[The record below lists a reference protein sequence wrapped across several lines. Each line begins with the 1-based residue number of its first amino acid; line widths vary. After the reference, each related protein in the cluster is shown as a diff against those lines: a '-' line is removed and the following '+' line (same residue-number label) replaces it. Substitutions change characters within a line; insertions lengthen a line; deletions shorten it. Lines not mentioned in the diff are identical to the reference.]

1 MDEEETRDY
10 TESCTQ
16 CAAVAWGITEE
27 GKYYCKSCHNVIEK
41 SKEVDTSETFTP
53 KTKIQAISRGLRK
66 RRKFEKGWEWYIC
79 EGFQYILL
87 QQAEAL
93 LALGVCPELKDDVLY
108 NFWRRYLQKSNQAYC
123 KQPRKANRQ
132 TNIVSDSEGFSD
144 WDSEPELFSEPSLL
158 SSRSESEIP
167 PEVSISQFLSNE
179 TTAIAETASICSG
192 SVDGIYYSRRKGK
205 AMVKMTLP
213 MTLAFCYMSL
223 LWQRETITLSDLLRL
238 VEDGHV
244 PYMNSFQNFPEEMK
258 LYGCDI
264 KIFVVETWPTYENI
278 YQKVIKLATFLD
290 LPRFPDITENSFLHP
305 NILCMKYLME
315 ANLPDELHD
324 WTSQV
329 VKITNIGDVNF
340 LTFDPIAKIA
350 KTVRYDVQ
358 AVAVIVIVLKILF
371 LLDDK
376 SEWSLSRIASKRNE
390 ENKTDKPCFDFRK
403 WYNLMRKTMDEKQ
416 KKLEEARARYQ
427 WKSEKPLYYS
437 AKEKATVCKRRQMVV
452 NLQKQFS
459 ALADSTPRV
468 EKTSP
473 SSFQF
478 IWTKEDAEVP
488 CFHGHSLEGVLKQKD
503 KSLVTVNSLYWL
515 STRKFCK
522 SLCNHVTVY
531 EESNFSRSYQFVL
544 NIFSFLLRIK
554 ASLLHEEVSL
564 IEQRLFSK
572 KYEKQRTTPQIR
584 RSGKILK

>member
-10 TESCTQ
+10 NEPCTQ
-16 CAAVAWGITEE
+16 CAAVTWGITEE
-27 GKYYCKSCHNVIEK
+27 GKYYCKSCLNVIEK
-41 SKEVDTSETFTP
+41 SKELVTSETFTP
-53 KTKIQAISRGLRK
+53 KTKIQAISRGIRK
-66 RRKFEKGWEWYIC
+66 KRKFEKGWEWYIC

-123 KQPRKANRQ
+123 KDSKRANMR
-132 TNIVSDSEGFSD
+132 NSIASDSEAFSD
-144 WDSEPELFSEPSLL
+144 WDSEADLFSEPSVL
-158 SSRSESEIP
+158 SSKSEAEAP
-167 PEVSISQFLSNE
+167 PEVSISQLLSNE
-179 TTAIAETASICSG
+179 KDMIAETASICSG
-192 SVDGIYYSRRKGK
+192 SVDGVYYSRQKKKG
-205 AMVKMTLP
+205 MVKMTLP
-213 MTLAFCYMSL
+213 VTLAFCYMSL

-238 VEDGHV
+238 VEDGHI
-244 PYMNSFQNFPEEMK
+244 PYMNAFLNFPEEMK

-264 KIFVVETWPTYENI
+264 KIFVIESWPTYESI
-278 YQKVIKLATFLD
+278 YSRMIKLATFLD

-324 WTSQV
+324 WTCQI

-350 KTVRYDVQ
+350 KTVKYDVQ
-358 AVAVIVIVLKILF
+358 AVAIIVIVLKILF

-376 SEWSLSRIASKRNE
+376 FEWSLSRIASKRNE

-403 WYNLMRKTMDEKQ
+403 WYNLMKKTIDEKQ
-416 KKLEEARARYQ
+416 KKREEAKARHL

-437 AKEKATVCKRRQMVV
+437 AKEKATVYKRKQMIM

-459 ALADSTPRV
+459 TLANSTPRA
-468 EKTSP
+468 EKNSP

-478 IWTKEDAEVP
+478 NWTKDNAEVP
-488 CFHGHSLEGVLKQKD
+488 CFHGHSLEVVLKEKD

-515 STRKFCK
+515 STQKFCR
-522 SLCNHVTVY
+522 SLCDHVTVY
-531 EESNFSRSYQFVL
+531 EDSNFSRSYQFVL
-544 NIFSFLLRIK
+544 NIFSYLLRIK

-564 IEQRLFSK
+564 IERRLFNK
-572 KYEKQRTTPQIR
+572 KFEKRRTTP
-584 RSGKILK
+584 